1 MTDDLDM
8 LAAEYALGLL
18 EGEERAEAHAL
29 FESDE
34 SFRRRVGAWTGRL
47 APLLDEAEPQ
57 APPAELWSKIE
68 RRIAPPPAASN
79 VVVLRR
85 KLSLWRGY
93 AAAATAL
100 AASLAL
106 FLVTRPEPAPPRA
119 EAPMVAMMEAA
130 GSGAKLVATYDAAS
144 RSLVVAPA
152 AGITRVAGH
161 SHELWAIPA
170 DGKPRPMGIVRPGA
184 PQRMDVP
191 PEMAPAFAGGV
202 TLALSVEPEG
212 GSPTGQP
219 TGPVIAS
226 GRLART

>member
-8 LAAEYALGLL
+8 LAAEFALGLL
-18 EGEERAEAHAL
+18 EGEERAGAHAL
-29 FESDE
+29 FAADE
-34 SFRRRVGAWTGRL
+34 DFRRRVGAWTGRL
-47 APLLDEAEPQ
+47 APLLDEAEQQ
-57 APPAELWSKIE
+57 APPAELWSRIE
-68 RRIAPPPAASN
+68 RRIAAPTASN
-79 VVVLRR
+79 VIVLRR

-106 FLVTRPEPAPPRA
+106 FLVTRPEPVPPRA
-119 EAPMVAMMEAA
+119 EAPMVAMMEAP
-130 GSGAKLVATYDAAS
+130 GSETKLVATYDAAS

-191 PEMAPAFAGGV
+191 AEMAPAFAGGV

-226 GRLART
+226 GRLTRT